1 MSSAPT
7 IASDRLILRP
17 HKITDFEPF
26 YSLLA
31 SDRAAFMDGPYSR
44 KQSWYWLAS
53 EVGSWSLKGFG
64 SWGVVLRKNATL
76 IGQIGINQPEHF
88 PEIKIGWIF
97 FINAEGKGFA
107 AEAART
113 ALYWARNILKP
124 ASLVSYIHPKN
135 RRSIAL
141 ASRLGATHD
150 PAAELPEGQTPS
162 DTIVYRHSLGV
173 TPCS

>member
-44 KQSWYWLAS
+44 KQSWYWLAY

-76 IGQIGINQPEHF
+76 IGQIGINQPKHF
-88 PEIKIGWIF
+88 PEI
-97 FINAEGKGFA
+97 
-107 AEAART
+107 
-113 ALYWARNILKP
+113 
-124 ASLVSYIHPKN
+124 
-135 RRSIAL
+135 
-141 ASRLGATHD
+141 
-150 PAAELPEGQTPS
+150 
-162 DTIVYRHSLGV
+162 
-173 TPCS
+173 